1 MKNKLRVNSFSSGGQ
16 AGCSKGMTDSPF
28 TFFYSD
34 IKKTDRQISPWGKYQ
49 FGGSTR
55 FTQKS
60 VCSPNI
66 HTYIE

>member
-34 IKKTDRQISPWGKYQ
+34 IEKQTDLCKPVGKISIRGQHKVYSKISLFPKY
-49 FGGSTR
+49 
-55 FTQKS
+55 
-60 VCSPNI
+60 
-66 HTYIE
+66 TYIE